1 MSALVNL
8 IKQRLLFCRGHTCR
22 ESISVTDLAVH
33 KPLHCESRSNA
44 NVARGSHRWRINAQ
58 PIPALANMTEGI
70 NQGEVPRMAAP
81 SVMLRPGIDHST
93 VLFGEAP
100 PYSFSFPF
108 SN

>member
-1 MSALVNL
+1 
-8 IKQRLLFCRGHTCR
+8 
-22 ESISVTDLAVH
+22 
-33 KPLHCESRSNA
+33 
-44 NVARGSHRWRINAQ
+44 
-58 PIPALANMTEGI
+58 MTEGI